1 MGKHSK
7 PVLPLVSSAAYVETR
22 KAFLHNA
29 QMKSHLWQRIKLART
44 NAGMTQEQVGVKL
57 GISRAAVAQWEAVQE
72 EKRTTPSRDNLKDF
86 ARVTGAPLAWL
97 YDDDSD
103 LAVPA
108 SRSVSVISEIESEDG
123 YVRVRQLDA
132 EAGMGS
138 EIENVDAPEVIRA
151 IDFESSYIRSIVGYM
166 PPPGRLCLIAGRG
179 DSMMPLIQPGDTVV
193 VDTGVTTFDGDGVYL
208 INMGNGHQIKR
219 LLDRGVIH
227 VASENP
233 SYGAPFPIPDG
244 TLIGGK
250 VYLRNR
256 IDRFN

>member
-7 PVLPLVSSAAYVETR
+7 GALPCVSSKTYVDSR
-22 KAFLHNA
+22 KVFLHNGR
-29 QMKSHLWQRIKLART
+29 MKSELWQRIKLART
-44 NAGMTQEQVGVKL
+44 NAHLTQDQVGSQL

-72 EKRTTPSRDNLKDF
+72 SKRTTPSRENLKDF
-86 ARVTGAPLAWL
+86 ARITRVSLAWL
-97 YDDDSD
+97 YDDDSEL
-103 LAVPA
+103 LAE
-108 SRSVSVISEIESEDG
+108 SRPISEVSEIESGDG

-138 EIENVDAPEVIRA
+138 EIENVDNPDVIRA
-151 IDFESSYIRSIVGYM
+151 IDFESSYIRSIVGYV
-166 PPPGRLCLIAGRG
+166 PAPGRLCLIAGRG

-193 VDTGVTTFDGDGVYL
+193 VDTGVTSFDGDGVYL

-233 SYGAPFPIPDG
+233 SYGAPFPIPAG
-244 TLIGGK
+244 TVIGGK

>member
-1 MGKHSK
+1 MVK
-7 PVLPLVSSAAYVETR
+7 PSQYRLVNYPSVTETR
-22 KAFLHNA
+22 GMKTDPPVVATRRKRLRQWIDDHHQGNQAAFV
-29 QMKSHLWQRIKLART
+29 ART
-44 NAGMTQEQVGVKL
+44 GINQGELSLLLRDKSFGEKKAAKIEEASGMPPGYLSGEPISQV
-57 GISRAAVAQWEAVQE
+57 
-72 EKRTTPSRDNLKDF
+72 
-86 ARVTGAPLAWL
+86 
-97 YDDDSD
+97 
-103 LAVPA
+103 
-108 SRSVSVISEIESEDG
+108 SEIESNGD

-138 EIENVDAPEVIRA
+138 EIENLDNPEIIRA
-151 IDFESSYIRSIVGYM
+151 IDFESSYIRSIVGYL
-166 PPPGRLCLIAGRG
+166 PPPGRLFLIAGRG

-193 VDTGVTTFDGDGVYL
+193 VDAGVTTFDGDGVYL

-233 SYGAPFPIPDG
+233 SYGAPFPMPDG